1 MSKSFCFCGI
11 VGLLTLGTM
20 IAAQEK
26 LVTKPTIASELDSQL
41 GALESDFV
49 SLAEAMPENQ
59 YSYAPTTGEFKGVR
73 TFAQEVKHV
82 AFANHLFFSAIVGEK
97 AEAGPGREGPQSIRT
112 KAEILRYL
120 RESFALGHRA
130 IGTITPDNA
139 VTIVENAPVPRFKTR
154 LAMATHACAHAYDH
168 YGQLVEYLRANGIVP
183 PASGT
188 QSTASRP

>member
-11 VGLLTLGTM
+11 VGLLTLGTI